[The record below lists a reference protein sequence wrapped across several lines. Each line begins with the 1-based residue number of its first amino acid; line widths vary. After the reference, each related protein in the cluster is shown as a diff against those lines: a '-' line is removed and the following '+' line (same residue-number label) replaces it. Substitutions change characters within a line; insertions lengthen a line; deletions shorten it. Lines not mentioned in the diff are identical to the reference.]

1 MNKTEIIE
9 NLKKLKLGLRIINEI
24 VPKEDRDEIDIKTI
38 NEALIL
44 IENQE
49 QAMNKLIH
57 YIAVQ
62 ENKDYEQ
69 VRKEFEI
76 V

>member
-38 NEALIL
+38 NEVLIL

-62 ENKDYEQ
+62 ENKDNEQ
-69 VRKEFEI
+69 VRKEFGI